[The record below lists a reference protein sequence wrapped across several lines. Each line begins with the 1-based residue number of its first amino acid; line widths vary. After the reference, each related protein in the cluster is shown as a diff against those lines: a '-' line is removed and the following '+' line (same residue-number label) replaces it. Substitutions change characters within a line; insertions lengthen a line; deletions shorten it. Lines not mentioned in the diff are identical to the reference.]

1 MKELEIIYSNRNVGS
16 DEGGSF
22 NCRKYFK
29 IYSSTTYFVPHQS
42 E

>member
-1 MKELEIIYSNRNVGS
+1 MKELEIIYLNRNVGS

-29 IYSSTTYFVPHQS
+29 IYFFIIYFVFY
-42 E
+42 